1 MKEACRPM
9 SMPQSGELEVAAA
22 DLETPADEQAI
33 QGRSL
38 RQIAWRRLKH
48 DKVAMAG
55 AVGIIIVTLVAIFA
69 SLLNKLIGNAP
80 GQYNSSLTSIDTT
93 MPYGRFGGMSSEHW
107 LGIEPVN
114 GRDILARLIAGARTS
129 LMISVSAMAVS
140 LIIGLTIGIISGYY
154 RGTVDAVVARV
165 LDVLLAFPVLLFAIA
180 LMSIFAMSPSFLGMK
195 GQTLNF
201 AVLIFVLG
209 FFGFAYLARI
219 VRGQVLS
226 LREKE
231 FVDAARSLGASDW
244 RIITREILPNLMG
257 PVLVWVTLTIP
268 SYILGEAGLSYLG
281 VGVQPPTSSWGQTL
295 NTAGIFFQNDPM
307 FLVWPGMALFLTVLS
322 FNLFGDGLRDAL
334 DPKSTR

>member
-1 MKEACRPM
+1 M
-9 SMPQSGELEVAAA
+9 SISQPSGLDVATA
-22 DLETPADEQAI
+22 DLATQHEEQAI

-48 DKVAMAG
+48 DKIAMAG
-55 AVGIIIVTLVAIFA
+55 GVGIVIMTLVAVFA
-69 SLLNKLIGNAP
+69 TPLNKLIGNSP
-80 GQYNSSLTSIDTT
+80 NDFNSNLTDIDTT
-93 MPYGRFGGMSSEHW
+93 MPYGRFSGASAQHW
-107 LGIEPVN
+107 LGIQPVD
-114 GRDILARLIAGARTS
+114 GQDILARLIAGSRTS

-140 LIIGLTIGIISGYY
+140 LVLGLTVGIVSGYY
-154 RGTVDAVVARV
+154 RGTIDAVVARI

-180 LMSIFAMSPSFLGMK
+180 LLAIFNQSPSFLGMS

-201 AVLIFVLG
+201 AVVIFVLG

-244 RIITREILPNLMG
+244 RIVTREILPNLMG

-268 SYILGEAGLSYLG
+268 SYILGEAGLSFLG
-281 VGVQPPTSSWGQTL
+281 VGVQPPTSSWGQML
-295 NTAGIFFQNDPM
+295 SNAGRFFQNDPM
-307 FLVWPGMALFLTVLS
+307 FLMWPGLILFLTVLS

>member
-1 MKEACRPM
+1 M
-9 SMPQSGELEVAAA
+9 SLSQPTDLDVAAGELATTQE
-22 DLETPADEQAI
+22 DQAI

-48 DKVAMAG
+48 DKIAMAG
-55 AVGIIIVTLVAIFA
+55 GVGIVIMTLVAVFA
-69 SLLNKLIGNAP
+69 SQINDLLGHQPSDRNTG
-80 GQYNSSLTSIDTT
+80 LTDIDTT
-93 MPYGRFGGMSSEHW
+93 MPVGRLSGASSQHW
-107 LGIEPVN
+107 LGVQPVD
-114 GRDILARLIAGARTS
+114 GQDILARLIAGSRTS
-129 LMISVSAMAVS
+129 LMISVSAMALS
-140 LIIGLTIGIISGYY
+140 LTLGLTVGVISGYY
-154 RGTVDAVVARV
+154 RGSIDAVVARI

-180 LMSIFAMSPSFLGMK
+180 LLAIFNQSPSFLGMS

-201 AVLIFVLG
+201 AVVIFVLG

-268 SYILGEAGLSYLG
+268 SYILGEAGLSFLG
-281 VGVQPPTSSWGQTL
+281 VGVQPPTASWGQML
-295 NTAGIFFQNDPM
+295 SVAGNFFQNDPM
-307 FLVWPGMALFLTVLS
+307 FLMWPGLILFLTVLS

>member
-1 MKEACRPM
+1 M
-9 SMPQSGELEVAAA
+9 SLPQGELEVEAL
-22 DLETPADEQAI
+22 DLASPNGEVAI

-55 AVGIIIVTLVAIFA
+55 AIGVVFITVVAIFA
-69 SLLNKLIGNAP
+69 SQINALLGNKP
-80 GQYNSSLTSIDTT
+80 GDYHSSLTSIDTT
-93 MPYGRFGGMSSEHW
+93 MPYGRLGGVSSSHW

-114 GRDILARLIAGARTS
+114 GRDILARLIAGSRTS
-129 LMISVSAMAVS
+129 LMISVSAMVVS
-140 LIIGLTIGIISGYY
+140 LIFGLTAGIVSGYY
-154 RGTVDAVVARV
+154 RGAIDAVLARI
-165 LDVLLAFPVLLFAIA
+165 LDVLLAFPTLLFALA
-180 LMSIFAMSPSFLGMK
+180 LLAIFNQSPSFLGMS

-201 AVLIFVLG
+201 AVVIFVLG

-244 RIITREILPNLMG
+244 RIISREILPNLMG

-268 SYILGEAGLSYLG
+268 SYILGEAGLSFLG
-281 VGVQPPTSSWGQTL
+281 VGVQPPTSSWGQML
-295 NTAGIFFQNDPM
+295 STAGNFFQNDPM
-307 FLVWPGMALFLTVLS
+307 FLMFPGLALFVTVLS

>member
-1 MKEACRPM
+1 M
-9 SMPQSGELEVAAA
+9 SMPQQSEVEVAAVDFA
-22 DLETPADEQAI
+22 NSSGEQAI

-55 AVGIIIVTLVAIFA
+55 GIGIVFIALVAAF
-69 SLLNKLIGNAP
+69 SSQLNDLLGNQP
-80 GQYNSSLTSIDTT
+80 SQRNSGLTSIDTT
-93 MPYGRFGGMSSEHW
+93 MPYGRMSGMSSSHL
-107 LGIEPVN
+107 LGIQPVD
-114 GRDILARLIAGARTS
+114 GQDILARLIAGARTS
-129 LMISVSAMAVS
+129 LMISVSAMTLS
-140 LIIGLTIGIISGYY
+140 LVIGLVVGILTGYY
-154 RGTVDAVVARV
+154 RGAVDAVLARL
-165 LDVLLAFPVLLFAIA
+165 LDVLLAFPTLLFAIA
-180 LMSIFAMSPSFLGMK
+180 LLAIFNQSPSFLGMK

-201 AVLIFVLG
+201 AVVIFVLG

-244 RIITREILPNLMG
+244 RIISREILPNLMG

-268 SYILGEAGLSYLG
+268 SYILGEAGLSFLG
-281 VGVQPPTSSWGQTL
+281 VGVQPPTSSWGQML
-295 NTAGIFFQNDPM
+295 STAGNFFQNDPM
-307 FLVWPGMALFLTVLS
+307 FLVWPGMVLFLTVLS
-322 FNLFGDGLRDAL
+322 FNLFGDGLRDVL

>member
-1 MKEACRPM
+1 M
-9 SMPQSGELEVAAA
+9 SLPQGELEVVSASLTTE
-22 DLETPADEQAI
+22 DPAENAI

-55 AVGIIIVTLVAIFA
+55 GIGIVIIALVAVF
-69 SLLNKLIGNAP
+69 SSQLNDLIGNQP
-80 GQYNSSLTSIDTT
+80 STRNSGLTSIDTT
-93 MPYGRFGGMSSEHW
+93 MPYGSLGGASSSHI
-107 LGIEPVN
+107 LGIQPVD
-114 GRDILARLIAGARTS
+114 GQDILARLIAGSRTS
-129 LMISVSAMAVS
+129 LMISVSAMVLS
-140 LIIGLTIGIISGYY
+140 LIFGLSAGVVSGYY
-154 RGTVDAVVARV
+154 RGAVDAVLARA
-165 LDVLLAFPVLLFAIA
+165 LDVLLAFPTLLFALA
-180 LMSIFAMSPSFLGMK
+180 LLAIFNQSPSFLGMS

-201 AVLIFVLG
+201 AVVIFVLG
-209 FFGFAYLARI
+209 FFGFAYLGRI

-268 SYILGEAGLSYLG
+268 TYILGEAGLSFLG
-281 VGVQPPTSSWGQTL
+281 VGVQPPTSSWGQML
-295 NTAGIFFQNDPM
+295 STAGNFFRNDPM
-307 FLVWPGMALFLTVLS
+307 FLIWPGLALFVTVLS

>member
-1 MKEACRPM
+1 M
-9 SMPQSGELEVAAA
+9 SMSQPSDLDIAAPELATPQE
-22 DLETPADEQAI
+22 EQAI

-55 AVGIIIVTLVAIFA
+55 GFGIIFITLVAIFA
-69 SLLNKLIGNAP
+69 SVLNKLIGNPPAKF
-80 GQYNSSLTSIDTT
+80 NSSLTDIDTT
-93 MPYGRFGGMSSEHW
+93 MPYGRFGGASSHHL
-107 LGIEPVN
+107 LGIQPVD
-114 GRDILARLIAGARTS
+114 GQDILARLIAGSRTS
-129 LMISVSAMAVS
+129 LMISVSATALS
-140 LIIGLTIGIISGYY
+140 LILGLAVGVTSGYY
-154 RGTVDAVVARV
+154 RGAVDAVVARI

-180 LMSIFAMSPSFLGMK
+180 LLAIFNQSPSFLGMQ

-201 AVLIFVLG
+201 AVVIFVLG

-268 SYILGEAGLSYLG
+268 TYILGEAGLSFLG
-281 VGVQPPTSSWGQTL
+281 VGVQPPTSSWGQML
-295 NTAGIFFQNDPM
+295 SNAGRFFQNDPM
-307 FLVWPGMALFLTVLS
+307 FLMWPGLILFLTVLS

>member
-1 MKEACRPM
+1 M
-9 SMPQSGELEVAAA
+9 SISQPSGLDVATT
-22 DLETPADEQAI
+22 DLATQHEEEHAI

-48 DKVAMAG
+48 DKIAMAG
-55 AVGIIIVTLVAIFA
+55 GVGIIIMTLVAIFA
-69 SLLNKLIGNAP
+69 TPLNKLIGNSP
-80 GQYNSSLTSIDTT
+80 NEFNSNLTDIDTT
-93 MPYGRFGGMSSEHW
+93 MPYGRFSGASAQHW
-107 LGIEPVN
+107 LGIQPVD
-114 GRDILARLIAGARTS
+114 GQDILARLIAGSRTS

-140 LIIGLTIGIISGYY
+140 LVLGLTVGIVSGYY
-154 RGTVDAVVARV
+154 RGSIDAVVARI

-180 LMSIFAMSPSFLGMK
+180 LLAIFNQSPSFLGMS

-201 AVLIFVLG
+201 AVVIFVLG

-244 RIITREILPNLMG
+244 RIVTREILPNLMG

-268 SYILGEAGLSYLG
+268 SYILGEAGLSFLG
-281 VGVQPPTSSWGQTL
+281 VGVQPPTASWGQML
-295 NTAGIFFQNDPM
+295 SNAGRFFQNDPM
-307 FLVWPGMALFLTVLS
+307 FLMWPGLILFLTVLS

>member
-1 MKEACRPM
+1 MSLSQPSDLDIAAPELATAPGEHDEA
-9 SMPQSGELEVAAA
+9 
-22 DLETPADEQAI
+22 AI

-48 DKVAMAG
+48 DKIAMAG
-55 AVGIIIVTLVAIFA
+55 GIGIIIITLVAIFA
-69 SLLNKLIGNAP
+69 SQINNLLGHQPSARNTG
-80 GQYNSSLTSIDTT
+80 LTDIDTT
-93 MPYGRFGGMSSEHW
+93 MPVGRLSGASSEHW
-107 LGIEPVN
+107 LGVQPVD
-114 GRDILARLIAGARTS
+114 GEDILARLIAGSRTS
-129 LMISVSAMAVS
+129 LMISVSAMALS
-140 LIIGLTIGIISGYY
+140 LTLGLTIGIISGYY
-154 RGTVDAVVARV
+154 RGAVDAVVARI

-180 LMSIFAMSPSFLGMK
+180 LLAIFNQSPSFLGMS

-201 AVLIFVLG
+201 AVVIFVLG

-244 RIITREILPNLMG
+244 RIVTREILPNLMG

-268 SYILGEAGLSYLG
+268 TYILGEAGLSFLG
-281 VGVQPPTSSWGQTL
+281 VGVQPPTASWGQML
-295 NTAGIFFQNDPM
+295 SVAGNFFQNDPM
-307 FLVWPGMALFLTVLS
+307 FLMWPGLILFLTVLS